1 MMIFLIL
8 APYAAFTL
16 PMLAGS
22 VAPSLFAAAAICLMV
37 IGVDVFRGRAV
48 KLLGAGSAILFASLG
63 GYLTLIDP
71 GLSPSTLKLA
81 VDCGMLAI
89 ALLSLAIRFP
99 FTLQYAR
106 EVVDAQTA
114 SLPGFLMVNNILTA
128 VWALAFL
135 LMLMANVLMI
145 YLPGLPLWLGL
156 AIAFAARNT
165 ALYFTRWYP
174 RYRRAKFA
182 SSAGVLSGS

>member
-1 MMIFLIL
+1 MMVFLIL

-16 PMLAGS
+16 LMLAGLP
-22 VAPSLFAAAAICLMV
+22 VASLFAAAATCLMV
-37 IGVDVFRGRAV
+37 IGHDLFRGRSI

-63 GYLTLIDP
+63 GYLVLVDS
-71 GLSPSTLKLA
+71 GLSGSTVKLT
-81 VDCGMLAI
+81 VNCGMLAI
-89 ALLSLAIRFP
+89 ALLSLAIRRP

-106 EVVDAQTA
+106 EVVDAETA
-114 SLPGFLMVNNILTA
+114 GLPGFLTANYIITA

-135 LMLMANVLMI
+135 LMLMANLLMI
-145 YLPGLPLWLGL
+145 YLPGIPLWSGL

-165 ALYFTRWYP
+165 ALYFTKWYP

-182 SSAGVLSGS
+182 ASPTALSGC

>member
-16 PMLAGS
+16 LMLVGS
-22 VAPSLFAAAAICLMV
+22 PVPSLFAAAAICIMV
-37 IGVDVFRGRAV
+37 IGHDVFRGRSI

-71 GLSPSTLKLA
+71 GLSNSALKLA

-99 FTLQYAR
+99 FTLQYAS

-114 SLPGFLMVNNILTA
+114 GLSGFLMVNYIITA

-135 LMLMANVLMI
+135 LMLMANLLMI

-165 ALYFTRWYP
+165 ALYFTSWYP